1 MVAEVTDVRALTATT
16 RVFLVDDHE
25 VVRRGV
31 REMLEAEGDVLV
43 VGEAGTA
50 TDAYTLIPSAHPD
63 VAVLDL
69 RLPDGDGV
77 EVCREIRSRHPEIRC
92 LILTSYDDDRALASA
107 VIAGAAG
114 YVLKQVRGNDLL
126 DSVRRVHRGESLVDQ
141 RMVQPLIDRFRGEL
155 DDDTELGDLTPQERR
170 ILVLI
175 GEGLTNRQIGE
186 RTLLAEKTVKNYV
199 SNLLVK
205 LGMHRRTE
213 AAALAARLEE
223 RRSRPWQ
230 SELRPDGPPA
240 APTTGH

>member
-1 MVAEVTDVRALTATT
+1 
-16 RVFLVDDHE
+16 
-25 VVRRGV
+25 
-31 REMLEAEGDVLV
+31 MLEAEGDLTV
-43 VGEAGTA
+43 VGEAGNA
-50 TDAYTLIPSAHPD
+50 TDAYSLIPPAHPD

-107 VIAGAAG
+107 VMAGASG
-114 YVLKQVRGNDLL
+114 YVLKQVNGNELVE
-126 DSVRRVHRGESLVDQ
+126 SVRRVHRGETLVDPGLV
-141 RMVQPLIDRFRGEL
+141 RPLIERFRDEL
-155 DDDTELGDLTPQERR
+155 DDDAELDDLTPQERR
-170 ILVLI
+170 ILTLI

-223 RRSRPWQ
+223 RRNRPWH
-230 SELRPDGPPA
+230 SELHPWE
-240 APTTGH
+240 APVATGLGR